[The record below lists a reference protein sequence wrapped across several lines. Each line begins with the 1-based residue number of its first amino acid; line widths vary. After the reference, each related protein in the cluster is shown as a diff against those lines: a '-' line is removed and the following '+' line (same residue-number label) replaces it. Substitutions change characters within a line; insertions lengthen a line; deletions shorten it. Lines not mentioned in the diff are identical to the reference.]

1 MRLSKFF
8 KAWALTG
15 PPARMSQQRL
25 SVLPANLQLAALGAF
40 AHALKRIDESVVWAV
55 AMAVGGHSA
64 KSAELSI

>member
-25 SVLPANLQLAALGAF
+25 SVLPAKLQSTALGEF

-55 AMAVGGHSA
+55 AMAVGGHGA
-64 KSAELSI
+64 IGAAL